1 MPNVKIALT
10 GKMRSGKDTV
20 AGYLV
25 EHYDF
30 IPYAFGDGIKRI
42 CHELFPEQFVDGKK
56 PRALLQGV
64 GQAMRAIDPD
74 VWIKRTM
81 REVNQA
87 SLFDVVITDL
97 RQPNEYARLYS
108 EGYVIIRVNTSDDV
122 RIDRMRSAGDTFDL
136 ADFTHDTERYVDMF
150 AVHYELNNNGSV
162 CDLYEQICVVIREIM
177 CREAV

>member
-1 MPNVKIALT
+1 MPNIKIALT

-20 AGYLV
+20 AAYLV

-30 IPYAFGDGIKRI
+30 VPYAFGDGIKRV
-42 CHELFPEQFVDGKK
+42 CHELFPEHVANGKK

-87 SLFDVVITDL
+87 QGFDVVITDL
-97 RQPNEYARLYS
+97 RQPNEYDRLRD
-108 EGYVIIRVNTSDDV
+108 EGFVIIRINAEDGT
-122 RIDRMRSAGDTFDL
+122 RLKRMEDAGDTFTEEDL
-136 ADFTHDTERYVDMF
+136 YHETEQCIDWFEVD
-150 AVHYELNNNGSV
+150 YDLYNDGSV
-162 CDLYEQICVVIREIM
+162 LDLWEQIDCAMRDVKHK
-177 CREAV
+177 EAV

>member
-1 MPNVKIALT
+1 MPNIKIALA

-20 AGYLV
+20 AAYLV

-30 IPYAFGDGIKRI
+30 VPYAFGDGIKRV
-42 CHELFPEQFVDGKK
+42 CRELFPEQVANSKK

-81 REVNQA
+81 REIDA
-87 SLFDVVITDL
+87 SHSFDVVITDL
-97 RQPNEYARLYS
+97 RQPNEYARLYT
-108 EGYVIIRVNTSDDV
+108 EGYVIIRVNASDDV

-136 ADFTHDTERYVDMF
+136 ADLTHDTERYVDMF

-162 CDLYEQICVVIREIM
+162 LDLWEQIDVVMREIM
-177 CREAV
+177 HREAV

>member
-1 MPNVKIALT
+1 
-10 GKMRSGKDTV
+10 MRSGKDTV
-20 AGYLV
+20 AAYLV

-30 IPYAFGDGIKRI
+30 IQYAFGDGIKRI
-42 CHELFPEQFVDGKK
+42 CRELFPEQFVDDKK

-81 REVNQA
+81 REVYTAQG
-87 SLFDVVITDL
+87 FDVVITDL
-97 RQPNEYARLYS
+97 RQPNEYARLYA

-122 RIDRMRSAGDTFDL
+122 RIDRMRSAGDVFDL

-162 CDLYEQICVVIREIM
+162 LDLWEQIECVMRDIM
-177 CREAV
+177 HKEAV